1 MKMSQPFTKS
11 FKHNLPKTSNEQ
23 HSSKA
28 KSSCPNVTESNS
40 LKTDV
45 LCNSAHKVRRFK
57 TRKERNQIR
66 GQERSRSQPCPQQ
79 NRKEVGEKTQR
90 HHIHPMSS
98 SRNERPFA
106 KPFLPQKPSIIT
118 EGRLTSIKGLFSNE
132 VRSLDIER
140 LVSEQIK
147 QDNHKKEQR
156 KQSMVHIRSQLPP
169 LVPDSDQD
177 CIFKD
182 VLEPEN
188 NSPPHIKR
196 KTSRKELTG
205 EKTSGFQTNRQLEVS
220 APTASSSVDE
230 KHRRNTRTVM
240 EGNNSQKQQN
250 SPKEPEQV
258 ILSSSENEPVHQ
270 FCSTP
275 GETNKHNFNISQ
287 TSTLRT
293 PDDGNHIQRFE
304 ETSAIVEFPNMEDRQ
319 PLTSL
324 PGLDSGAGQL
334 ANNDKQEEEMS
345 VSCRE
350 GVKRLAKRLCSASDL
365 YVPSHQR
372 SLLDKCKKT
381 LMQTLQK
388 RHSFQL
394 NHNLHMLRSSLNGKQ
409 KASQL
414 STEQTCEN
422 RSPFSH
428 AVEIEDRCNTSNML
442 IWTDSAVQQNFLS
455 DQVPRHQDRGMSTKK
470 RKVQEWKISSPQFF
484 LKEPQQSQVD
494 MFDQWRRPAMLSQ
507 NSFRSHQHPI
517 GELFNQ
523 DQIFTQHAAPILKA
537 PTWEDHPVNPHS
549 QQQFRSRGESWTNV
563 DLDLSKISQQFREDT
578 NVNIDSYQFYDSRK
592 QRPQEASFGGS
603 SFWSHQLQIQDERK
617 KTSPF
622 SFSASYLTE
631 GFQYEP
637 FFRCPHPSNT
647 QHRSEYPSI
656 MTLCPRSQSHT
667 PFYPHLFP

>member
-1 MKMSQPFTKS
+1 MSQPFTKS
-11 FKHNLPKTSNEQ
+11 FKHSLPKTSNEQ

-28 KSSCPNVTESNS
+28 KSLCHNVTESSS

-45 LCNSAHKVRRFK
+45 LCNSAHKVRRLK

-66 GQERSRSQPCPQQ
+66 GQERNRSQPCPQKS
-79 NRKEVGEKTQR
+79 RKEVGEKAQR
-90 HHIHPMSS
+90 HHIHPMSG

-106 KPFLPQKPSIIT
+106 KPFILQKPSIIT

-147 QDNHKKEQR
+147 QDNQKKEPR
-156 KQSMVHIRSQLPP
+156 KQSMVQIRSQLPT

-177 CIFKD
+177 CILND
-182 VLEPEN
+182 VPGPEN
-188 NSPPHIKR
+188 NSTPQVKR
-196 KTSRKELTG
+196 KISRKELTG
-205 EKTSGFQTNRQLEVS
+205 KRGFQTNRKLDASV
-220 APTASSSVDE
+220 PLASSSVDG
-230 KHRRNTRTVM
+230 KHKRNTRTEM
-240 EGNNSQKQQN
+240 EGNNSKTKQN
-250 SPKEPEQV
+250 SAKEPEQV
-258 ILSSSENEPVHQ
+258 ILSSSENEPIPQ
-270 FCSTP
+270 LCSTP
-275 GETNKHNFNISQ
+275 IETNKHNFNISQ
-287 TSTLRT
+287 TSTLKT
-293 PDDGNHIQRFE
+293 PDDGKHIQRFE
-304 ETSAIVEFPNMEDRQ
+304 EISTIVEFPNMEDLQ

-324 PGLDSGAGQL
+324 SGLSSGTGQL
-334 ANNDKQEEEMS
+334 ANNDKQQEEEMS

-350 GVKRLAKRLCSASDL
+350 EVKRLAKRLCSASDL
-365 YVPSHQR
+365 YVPSYQR

-394 NHNLHMLRSSLNGKQ
+394 NHNLHRLRSSLNGKQ
-409 KASQL
+409 KASQP
-414 STEQTCEN
+414 STEQTCED

-428 AVEIEDRCNTSNML
+428 AVEIEDRCNISNMP
-442 IWTDSAVQQNFLS
+442 IWTDRAVRQDFLP

-484 LKEPQQSQVD
+484 LKEPQQSPVD
-494 MFDQWRRPAMLSQ
+494 MFDQWRPATLSQ
-507 NSFRSHQHPI
+507 DSFRPHQHPI
-517 GELFNQ
+517 GQLFNQ
-523 DQIFTQHAAPILKA
+523 DQTFTQHAAPILKA
-537 PTWEDHPVNPHS
+537 PTWEDHLVNPHC

-578 NVNIDSYQFYDSRK
+578 DVNIDSYQFYDSRK
-592 QRPQEASFGGS
+592 QRPEEASFGGS
-603 SFWSHQLQIQDERK
+603 SFWSHQSQTQDERK
-617 KTSPF
+617 KTAPF

-647 QHRSEYPSI
+647 QRRSEYPN
-656 MTLCPRSQSHT
+656 MTFCPRSQSNT
-667 PFYPHLFP
+667 LFYPHLFL